1 MTFDPEQLGQPRQE
15 LAALLKELR
24 KRAGLTGDRLARRCN
39 MSQSKISRIENGKI
53 LPSLLD
59 LERIL
64 RAVVAPP
71 EVIEEVIALARLA
84 NTEWQD
90 LRSLR
95 RRGLEKKQTELAA
108 LESSCTEFRFFLL
121 SMITG
126 LLSTPE
132 YIRASLA
139 HSPADITK
147 TVARK
152 LERQEVLYDTTKRF
166 TFILTEQAVRWP
178 LLHPAAMAMQID
190 RLASL
195 THLSNVKLGVIPI
208 AGYKP
213 MAPMDTFTAYDNRLA
228 TVENTTGVVILRDPR
243 DIEMHLDLFSTLEG
257 YALFDEEA
265 RALLMS
271 WSTACRS

>member
-1 MTFDPEQLGQPRQE
+1 MTFDPQQLGRPKQE
-15 LAALLKELR
+15 LAAVLKELR
-24 KRAGLTGDRLARRCN
+24 MRAGLTGDRLARRCN
-39 MSQSKISRIENGKI
+39 MSQSKISRIENGRAQA
-53 LPSLLD
+53 SLLD

-64 RAVVAPP
+64 RAVAAPP
-71 EVIEEVIALARLA
+71 EVTEEVIALARLA

-108 LESSCTEFRFFLL
+108 LESSTTEFRFFLL

-139 HSPADITK
+139 HAPSDVTRTI
-147 TVARK
+147 ARK

-166 TFILTEQAVRWP
+166 AFILTEQAVRWP
-178 LLHPAAMAMQID
+178 LLSPSAMAMQID

-195 THLSNVKLGVIPI
+195 SHLANVKLGVIPT
-208 AGYKP
+208 AGHKP
-213 MAPMDTFTAYDNRLA
+213 IAPMDTFTVYDNSLV

-243 DIEMHLDLFSTLEG
+243 DIDMHVELFSTLEE
-257 YALFDEEA
+257 YAVFGEEV
-265 RALLMS
+265 RVLLAE
-271 WSTACRS
+271 WSAACRA

>member
-1 MTFDPEQLGQPRQE
+1 MTFDPEQLGQPKQE

-39 MSQSKISRIENGKI
+39 MSQSKISRIENGKAR
-53 LPSLLD
+53 PSLLD

-71 EVIEEVIALARLA
+71 EVIEDVIALARLA

-108 LESSCTEFRFFLL
+108 LESSSAEFRFFLL

-139 HSPADITK
+139 HSPTDVTRTI
-147 TVARK
+147 ARK
-152 LERQEVLYDTTKRF
+152 LERQEVLYDTKKRF
-166 TFILTEQAVRWP
+166 TFLLTEQAVRWP
-178 LLHPAAMAMQID
+178 LLPPAAMAMQID

-195 THLSNVKLGVIPI
+195 TYLPNVKLGVIPM
-208 AGYKP
+208 AGYKST
-213 MAPMDTFTAYDNRLA
+213 APMDTFTVYDDALA

-243 DIEMHLDLFSTLEG
+243 DIEMHLELFSTLEG
-257 YALFDEEA
+257 YALFGAEA
-265 RALLMS
+265 RALLAE
-271 WSTACRS
+271 WAAACRS

>member
-1 MTFDPEQLGQPRQE
+1 VTFDPEQLGQPKQE

-39 MSQSKISRIENGKI
+39 MSQSKISRIENGKAQ
-53 LPSLLD
+53 PSLLD

-95 RRGLEKKQTELAA
+95 RRGLEKKQTELTA
-108 LESSCTEFRFFLL
+108 LESSSTEFRFFLL
-121 SMITG
+121 SMITA

-139 HSPADITK
+139 HSPADVTK
-147 TVARK
+147 TIARK
-152 LERQEVLYDTTKRF
+152 LERQEVLYDTKKRF

-178 LLHPAAMAMQID
+178 LLPPAAMAMQID

-195 THLSNVKLGVIPI
+195 THLTNVKIGVIPI
-208 AGYKP
+208 AGHKP
-213 MAPMDTFTAYDNRLA
+213 MAPMDTFTVYDNTLA

-243 DIEMHLDLFSTLEG
+243 DIEMHLELFSTLEG
-257 YALFDEEA
+257 YALFGEEA
-265 RALLMS
+265 RALLAE
-271 WSTACRS
+271 WSAACRS

>member
-1 MTFDPEQLGQPRQE
+1 MTFDPEQLGQPKQE
-15 LAALLKELR
+15 LAALLKEPR

-39 MSQSKISRIENGKI
+39 MSQSKISRIENGKAR
-53 LPSLLD
+53 PSLLD

-71 EVIEEVIALARLA
+71 EVIEDVIALARLA

-108 LESSCTEFRFFLL
+108 LESSSAEFRFFLL

-139 HSPADITK
+139 HSPTDVTRTI
-147 TVARK
+147 ARK
-152 LERQEVLYDTTKRF
+152 LERQEVLYDTKKRF
-166 TFILTEQAVRWP
+166 TFLLTEQAVRWP
-178 LLHPAAMAMQID
+178 LLPPAAMAMQID

-195 THLSNVKLGVIPI
+195 AYLPNVRLGVIPM
-208 AGYKP
+208 AGYKST
-213 MAPMDTFTAYDNRLA
+213 APMDTFTVYDDTLA

-243 DIEMHLDLFSTLEG
+243 DIEMHLELFSTLEG
-257 YALFDEEA
+257 YALFGAEA
-265 RALLMS
+265 RALLAE
-271 WSTACRS
+271 WAAACRS

>member
-1 MTFDPEQLGQPRQE
+1 MTFDPEQLGQQKQE

-39 MSQSKISRIENGKI
+39 MSQSKISRIENGKAQ
-53 LPSLLD
+53 PSLLD

-71 EVIEEVIALARLA
+71 EVIEEAVALARLA

-126 LLSTPE
+126 LLSTHE

-139 HSPADITK
+139 HSPADVTK

-152 LERQEVLYDTTKRF
+152 LERQEVLYDTKKRF

-178 LLHPAAMAMQID
+178 LLPPAAMAMQID

-195 THLSNVKLGVIPI
+195 THLENVRLGVIPI
-208 AGYKP
+208 SGHKLI
-213 MAPMDTFTAYDNRLA
+213 APMDTFTVYDNTLA
-228 TVENTTGVVILRDPR
+228 TVENTTGIVILKDPR
-243 DIEMHLDLFSTLEG
+243 DIEMHLELFSTLES
-257 YALFDEEA
+257 YALFGDDA
-265 RALLMS
+265 RALLAE
-271 WSTACRS
+271 WSAACRS

>member
-1 MTFDPEQLGQPRQE
+1 MTFDPEQMGQPKQE

-39 MSQSKISRIENGKI
+39 MSQSKISRIENGKAQ
-53 LPSLLD
+53 PSLLD

-71 EVIEEVIALARLA
+71 EVIEEVVALARLA

-108 LESSCTEFRFFLL
+108 LESSSTDFRFFLL

-139 HSPADITK
+139 HSPADVNK
-147 TVARK
+147 TIARK
-152 LERQEVLYDTTKRF
+152 LERQEVLYDTKKRF

-178 LLHPAAMAMQID
+178 LLPPAAMAMQID

-195 THLSNVKLGVIPI
+195 TYLTNVKLGVIPI
-208 AGYKP
+208 AGCKP
-213 MAPMDTFTAYDNRLA
+213 MAPMDTFTIYDNTLA

-243 DIEMHLDLFSTLEG
+243 DIEMHLELFSTLEG
-257 YALFDEEA
+257 YALFGEEA
-265 RALLMS
+265 RALLAE
-271 WSTACRS
+271 WSAACRS

>member
-1 MTFDPEQLGQPRQE
+1 MGQPKQE

-39 MSQSKISRIENGKI
+39 MSQSKISRIENGKAQ
-53 LPSLLD
+53 PSLLD

-108 LESSCTEFRFFLL
+108 LESSSTEFRFFLL

-139 HSPADITK
+139 HSPTDVTK
-147 TVARK
+147 TIARK
-152 LERQEVLYDTTKRF
+152 LERQEVLYDTKKQF
-166 TFILTEQAVRWP
+166 SFILTEQAVRWP
-178 LLHPAAMAMQID
+178 LLPPAAMAMQID

-195 THLSNVKLGVIPI
+195 TYLPNVKLGVIPI

-213 MAPMDTFTAYDNRLA
+213 IVPMDTFTVYDNTLA

-243 DIEMHLDLFSTLEG
+243 DIEMHLELFSTLEG
-257 YALFDEEA
+257 YALFGAEA
-265 RALLMS
+265 RALLTE
-271 WSTACRS
+271 WAAACRS

>member
-1 MTFDPEQLGQPRQE
+1 LTIDPEQPGRPERE

-24 KRAGLTGDRLARRCN
+24 KRAGLTGDRLARRCV

-53 LPSLLD
+53 QPTLLD
-59 LERIL
+59 LDRIL
-64 RAVVAPP
+64 RAVGAPP
-71 EVIEEVIALARLA
+71 EAVEEAVALARLA
-84 NTEWQD
+84 NTEWQG

-108 LESSCTEFRFFLL
+108 FESSSTEFRFFLL

-139 HSPADITK
+139 HSPADVTSAIAK
-147 TVARK
+147 K
-152 LERQEVLYDTTKRF
+152 LERQEILYDTEKRF

-178 LLHPAAMAMQID
+178 LLPPAVMAMQID

-195 THLSNVKLGVIPI
+195 THLANVKLGVIPL

-213 MAPMDTFTAYDNRLA
+213 TAPMDTFTVYDHTLA

-243 DIEMHLDLFSTLEG
+243 DIDMHMELFSTLES
-257 YALFDEEA
+257 YALFGDKA
-265 RALLMS
+265 RVLLAE
-271 WSTACRS
+271 WSAACRS

>member
-1 MTFDPEQLGQPRQE
+1 VTYDPEQLGQRKEE
-15 LAALLKELR
+15 LTALLKELR

-39 MSQSKISRIENGKI
+39 MSQSKISRIENGKAQ
-53 LPSLLD
+53 PSLLD

-64 RAVVAPP
+64 RALAAPP
-71 EVIEEVIALARLA
+71 EAVEEVIALARLA

-95 RRGLEKKQTELAA
+95 RRGLVQKQTELAA
-108 LESSCTEFRFFLL
+108 LEASSTEFRFFLL

-126 LLSTPE
+126 LLSAPE
-132 YIRASLA
+132 YLRASLA
-139 HSPADITK
+139 HCPADVTK
-147 TVARK
+147 TIARK
-152 LERQEVLYDTTKRF
+152 LERQEVLYDTNKRF

-178 LLHPAAMAMQID
+178 LLPPAAMAMQID

-195 THLSNVKLGVIPI
+195 THLTNVRLGVIPI

-213 MAPMDTFTAYDNRLA
+213 VAPLDTFTVYDNTLA

-243 DIEMHLDLFSTLEG
+243 DIDIHVDLFSMLES
-257 YALFDEEA
+257 YALFGEDA
-265 RALLMS
+265 RFMLAE
-271 WSTACRS
+271 WSAACRS

>member
-1 MTFDPEQLGQPRQE
+1 MTFDPERMGQPKQE

-39 MSQSKISRIENGKI
+39 MSQSKISRIENGKAQ
-53 LPSLLD
+53 PSLLD

-71 EVIEEVIALARLA
+71 EAIEEVIALARLA

-95 RRGLEKKQTELAA
+95 RRGLEKKQAELAA
-108 LESSCTEFRFFLL
+108 LESSSTEFRFFLL

-139 HSPADITK
+139 HSPADVTK
-147 TVARK
+147 TIARK
-152 LERQEVLYDTTKRF
+152 LERQEVLYDTKKRF
-166 TFILTEQAVRWP
+166 TFLLTEQAVRWP
-178 LLHPAAMAMQID
+178 LLPPAAMAMQID

-195 THLSNVKLGVIPI
+195 THLTNVKLGVIPI
-208 AGYKP
+208 AGYRP
-213 MAPMDTFTAYDNRLA
+213 TAPMDTFTVYDNTLV
-228 TVENTTGVVILRDPR
+228 TVENTTGVMILRDPR
-243 DIEMHLDLFSTLEG
+243 DIEMHLELFSTLEG
-257 YALFDEEA
+257 YALFGEEA
-265 RALLMS
+265 RALLAE
-271 WSTACRS
+271 WSAACRS

>member
-1 MTFDPEQLGQPRQE
+1 MTLDPEQLGQPKQE

-39 MSQSKISRIENGKI
+39 MSQSKISRIENGKAR
-53 LPSLLD
+53 PSLLD
-59 LERIL
+59 LEGIL

-71 EVIEEVIALARLA
+71 EVIEDVIALARLA

-108 LESSCTEFRFFLL
+108 LESSSAEFRFFLL

-139 HSPADITK
+139 HSPTDVTRTI
-147 TVARK
+147 ARK
-152 LERQEVLYDTTKRF
+152 LERQEVLYDTKKRF
-166 TFILTEQAVRWP
+166 TFLLTEQAVRWP
-178 LLHPAAMAMQID
+178 LLPPAAMAMQID

-195 THLSNVKLGVIPI
+195 AYLPNVKLGVIPM
-208 AGYKP
+208 AGYKST
-213 MAPMDTFTAYDNRLA
+213 APMDTFTVYDDTLA

-243 DIEMHLDLFSTLEG
+243 DIEMHLELFSTLKG
-257 YALFDEEA
+257 YALFGAEA
-265 RALLMS
+265 RALLAE
-271 WSTACRS
+271 WAAACRS

>member
-1 MTFDPEQLGQPRQE
+1 MTIDPEQLGQPKQE

-53 LPSLLD
+53 QPSLLD

-64 RAVVAPP
+64 RAVMAPP
-71 EVIEEVIALARLA
+71 EVIEEVITLARLA

-95 RRGLEKKQTELAA
+95 RRGLEKKQTELAG
-108 LESSCTEFRFFLL
+108 LESSSTEFRFFLL

-139 HSPADITK
+139 HSPADVTK
-147 TVARK
+147 TIARK
-152 LERQEVLYDTTKRF
+152 LERQEVLYDTRKRF

-178 LLHPAAMAMQID
+178 LLPPAAMAMQID

-195 THLSNVKLGVIPI
+195 THLTNVKLGVIPI
-208 AGYKP
+208 TGHKP
-213 MAPMDTFTAYDNRLA
+213 MAPMDTFTVYDNTLA

-243 DIEMHLDLFSTLEG
+243 DIDMHLELFSTLEG
-257 YALFDEEA
+257 YALFGDEA
-265 RALLMS
+265 RALLAE
-271 WSTACRS
+271 WSTTCRS

>member
-1 MTFDPEQLGQPRQE
+1 MTFDPEQLGQPKQE

-39 MSQSKISRIENGKI
+39 MSQSKISRIENGKAR
-53 LPSLLD
+53 PSLLD

-71 EVIEEVIALARLA
+71 EVIEDVIALARLD

-108 LESSCTEFRFFLL
+108 LESSSAEFRFFLL

-139 HSPADITK
+139 HSPTDVTRTI
-147 TVARK
+147 ARK
-152 LERQEVLYDTTKRF
+152 LERQEVLYDTKKRF
-166 TFILTEQAVRWP
+166 TFLLTEQAVRWP
-178 LLHPAAMAMQID
+178 LLPPAAMAMQID

-195 THLSNVKLGVIPI
+195 TYLPNVKLGVIPMT
-208 AGYKP
+208 GYKST
-213 MAPMDTFTAYDNRLA
+213 APMDTFTVYDDALA
-228 TVENTTGVVILRDPR
+228 TVENTTGIVILRDPR
-243 DIEMHLDLFSTLEG
+243 DIEMHLELFSTLEG
-257 YALFDEEA
+257 YALFGAEA
-265 RALLMS
+265 RALLAE
-271 WSTACRS
+271 WAAACRS

>member
-1 MTFDPEQLGQPRQE
+1 
-15 LAALLKELR
+15 
-24 KRAGLTGDRLARRCN
+24 
-39 MSQSKISRIENGKI
+39 MSQSKISRIENGKVQ
-53 LPSLLD
+53 PTLLD

-64 RAVVAPP
+64 RAVAAPP
-71 EVIEEVIALARLA
+71 ETTEEIVTLARLA

-108 LESSCTEFRFFLL
+108 LEASTTEFRFFLL

-139 HSPADITK
+139 HSPADVTRTI
-147 TVARK
+147 VRK

-166 TFILTEQAVRWP
+166 TFLLTEQAARWP
-178 LLHPAAMAMQID
+178 LLPPAAMAVQID

-195 THLSNVKLGVIPI
+195 THLTNVRLGVIPT
-208 AGYKP
+208 AGHKP
-213 MAPMDTFTAYDNRLA
+213 VAPMDTFTVYDHTLA
-228 TVENTTGVVILRDPR
+228 TVENTTGISEQSVVVSKPDERSPVCFPWKPPR
-243 DIEMHLDLFSTLEG
+243 GPNWAGSSRSGPGGLPLISPHRRCSRRLSMPSG
-257 YALFDEEA
+257 
-265 RALLMS
+265 
-271 WSTACRS
+271 TAS